1 MHLVV
6 QDEADARI
14 SGLVSGSGFR
24 SGLRSGLVNRLG
36 SGSRSGLVNHGCGFV
51 DDGSG
56 LVDDGSG
63 WCGLVSGSG
72 SGLVSGGGV
81 VFGLSF
87 VGDIGDETRVTI
99 DLVHNTLDT
108 TVGKLDSV
116 FAVGLVAVAV
126 FFVVEVLVVVAFLVV
141 HVIAEVVEG
150 SHVGVGGCGVAG
162 LVGQSDRGKG

>member
-1 MHLVV
+1 MVV

-56 LVDDGSG
+56 

-72 SGLVSGGGV
+72 SGLVSGSGV